1 MAHFCSVVD
10 TGTRATGRLP
20 PGGRLWGPTVAN
32 GRRVLGLMTRDLD
45 DWAEAAFK
53 GAYAEA
59 VKALQ
64 AANAANRALPSGSA
78 GTPASGVRTL
88 LEQRSRRS

>member
-1 MAHFCSVVD
+1 M
-10 TGTRATGRLP
+10 
-20 PGGRLWGPTVAN
+20 AN

-53 GAYAEA
+53 GADAEA

-64 AANAANRALPSGSA
+64 AANAANRALPSGS
-78 GTPASGVRTL
+78 GRTPASGAQIP
-88 LEQRSRRS
+88 LERRLRG